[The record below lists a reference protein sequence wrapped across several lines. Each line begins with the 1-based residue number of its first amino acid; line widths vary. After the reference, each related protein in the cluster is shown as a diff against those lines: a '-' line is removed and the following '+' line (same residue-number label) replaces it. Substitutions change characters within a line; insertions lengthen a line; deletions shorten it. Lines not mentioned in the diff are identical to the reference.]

1 MPLWPTWTLA
11 MSRPSRPTLHLF
23 PRRIL
28 RALPLTAA
36 VTCLLGSSPLLA
48 DGVTIA
54 GASPAQSLD
63 INVDK
68 ASISAVL
75 QALHEKYG
83 IEVID
88 NGAELSS
95 EQISLTLTGSLPSI
109 LERLLR
115 NQNYMIVRSQKNA
128 TGVERILIS
137 ATSPPGA
144 PKSVPA
150 KEEPP
155 PMP

>member
-1 MPLWPTWTLA
+1 
-11 MSRPSRPTLHLF
+11 MSRLSKPTLHLV

-28 RALPLTAA
+28 RGLPLAAA
-36 VTCLLGSSPLLA
+36 VTCLFGASALLA

-54 GASPAQSLD
+54 GESPAQSLD
-63 INVDK
+63 ISIDK
-68 ASISAVL
+68 APISAVL

-83 IEVID
+83 IEVINNSTD
-88 NGAELSS
+88 LASD
-95 EQISLTLTGSLPSI
+95 QVSLTLNGSLPSI

-128 TGVERILIS
+128 NGVERILIS

>member
-1 MPLWPTWTLA
+1 
-11 MSRPSRPTLHLF
+11 MSRLTRHTLHLL
-23 PRRIL
+23 PRRML
-28 RALPLTAA
+28 RGLPMATA
-36 VTCLLGSSPLLA
+36 VTCLFGSSALLA

-54 GASPAQSLD
+54 GDRPAQSLD
-63 INVDK
+63 ISIDK
-68 ASISAVL
+68 APISAVL

-88 NGAELSS
+88 NSTDLASD
-95 EQISLTLTGSLPSI
+95 QVSLTLSGSLPSI

-115 NQNYMIVRSQKNA
+115 NQNYMIVRSQKNV
-128 TGVERILIS
+128 TGVGRILIS
-137 ATSPPGA
+137 AASSPAA
-144 PKSVPA
+144 PKGAPA

>member
-1 MPLWPTWTLA
+1 
-11 MSRPSRPTLHLF
+11 MSRLSRPTLHLV

-28 RALPLTAA
+28 RGLPLAAA
-36 VTCLLGSSPLLA
+36 VTCLLGSSALLA

-54 GASPAQSLD
+54 GESPAQSLD
-63 INVDK
+63 ISIDK
-68 ASISAVL
+68 APISAVL

-83 IEVID
+83 IEVINNSTD
-88 NGAELSS
+88 LASD
-95 EQISLTLTGSLPSI
+95 QVSLTLTGSLPSI

-115 NQNYMIVRSQKNA
+115 NQNYMIVRSEKNA

-137 ATSPPGA
+137 AASPPGP
-144 PKSVPA
+144 PKSTPGA
-150 KEEPP
+150 PREEPP